1 MDMDTDTDIDE
12 TQQLI
17 DEVGRFAQGRI
28 AALASRPEHA
38 MDPGQLDLLTREA
51 LALGIL
57 PVSTAE
63 DGFGIWQRNDD
74 PHGMRFNTGALRR
87 IAAACPGVAFHWHRL
102 GLAGFVA
109 AQLGCALG
117 GAELQGAVLVPTG
130 HYGLARNSLATWLSA
145 ARLDA
150 DDLAML
156 ADWLDRD
163 AHRSTFYAQQGWS
176 SVIWPVWIDGQLAW
190 QHIQRSQME
199 VQSDLPQH
207 GLDELSGFSCSAP
220 LSAGKIIQADPAH
233 ARGMYAR
240 LLKMDMLGL
249 LAAGAGA
256 LDRGQALAR
265 DYAATRKQGGKII
278 AQHPAVQ
285 HMLSDIAIT
294 GQNVSLALAAFARPV
309 DQLDMLAIAAA
320 RATLSAALCHAANQ
334 VLQVHGGI
342 GYMRDAGPEKYLR
355 DLNMMKLAAGGT
367 IDLRAFIAGWNGVEK

>member
-1 MDMDTDTDIDE
+1 MDMDIDD

-17 DEVGRFAQGRI
+17 DEVSRFAQGRI

-38 MDPGQLDLLTREA
+38 MEARQLDLLTQEA

-57 PVSTAE
+57 PISTAE
-63 DGFGIWQRNDD
+63 DGYGIWERNDD
-74 PHGMRFNTGALRR
+74 PYGMRFSTAALRS
-87 IAAACPGVAFHWHRL
+87 IALACPGVAFHWHRL
-102 GLAGFVA
+102 GLARFVA
-109 AQLGCALG
+109 SQLGCALS
-117 GAELQGAVLVPTG
+117 GAELQGVVLIPTG
-130 HYGLARNSLATWLSA
+130 HYGLARNSLAKWLRA
-145 ARLDA
+145 ATLDG

-156 ADWLDRD
+156 ADWLDR
-163 AHRSTFYAQQGWS
+163 AANRSTFYAHPAWT

-190 QHIQRSQME
+190 QHVQRSQMD

-207 GLDELSGFSCSAP
+207 GLDELTGFSCSAP
-220 LSAGKIIQADPAH
+220 LSAGTIMQADPEH
-233 ARGMYAR
+233 ARAMYAR
-240 LLKMDMLGL
+240 MLKMDMLGL
-249 LAAGAGA
+249 IASGAGA

-278 AQHPAVQ
+278 AHHPAVQ
-285 HMLSDIAIT
+285 HMLSDIEIT
-294 GQNVSLALAAFARPV
+294 LQNVDLALAAFARPI
-309 DQLDMLAIAAA
+309 DQLEMLTIAAA

-367 IDLRAFIAGWNGVEK
+367 IDLPAFIAGWNGAEK